1 MSQEDTDALKN
12 ASAIIERFGGIRP
25 MAAKIGAPVTTVQGW
40 KKRDVIPGARRGDV
54 IKAANDNGID
64 IADLL
69 VDGSVAA
76 IGLPSAIPSNSDE
89 PRITIEP
96 IIKPQAKSLPPSFQ
110 TKIDTTHEELMS
122 AIAMGQKKAVNA
134 SLWSTAIFVVLVGAG
149 AAFVMWPSAQK
160 IEKHEAQ
167 LATIEGKMSSID
179 TDVQTMNE
187 TAQFLKG
194 MVPEDVQ
201 KGMND
206 LREQA
211 DQIQKKVTDVAV
223 QAEDIRERV
232 LATDAGSM
240 GDRLSVL
247 EAKFREIDGG
257 QQLADLTA
265 RVRGLEGTFVGQEQL
280 SASVDELRKIVDSL
294 DGQVNTIDSKL
305 AQTQKVEG
313 SELGKT
319 LEGVSGSDLKAAA
332 MLIAFSQL
340 RDSLNRSAPFKE
352 DLVLLQKLAGDD
364 KELQMALNNLAP
376 QAEKGGVLTKE
387 GLSEEFKTF
396 GGDIVFSSLKG
407 EDVSITEKAKVRLTE
422 IVNVKKDGKV
432 VGGNPTQQ
440 AVAAAQA
447 QLDEGDVQ
455 GAIATLQ
462 SLDGDAK
469 TAAQPFIDQANA
481 TLIAEQVQNLLRQT
495 ILAKVGA
502 DVTSATGAATTAIT
516 NTLAPVVAP
525 APAQAKP
532 TAVKPAPSKPVVAAP
547 ASAPSL
553 TPSDVQAKIE
563 EALPGES
570 VVQDEESG
578 FEILPAPK
586 GFKGFST
593 GNE

>member
-69 VDGSVAA
+69 DGSASVAS
-76 IGLPSAIPSNSDE
+76 PSPFMTPSSAAPAGDE

-96 IIKPQAKSLPPSFQ
+96 IIKPQVKPMPSSFQ
-110 TKIDTTHEELMS
+110 SKIDTTHEELMS
-122 AIAMGQKKAVNA
+122 AIALGQKKAVNA

-149 AAFVMWPSAQK
+149 VAFVAWPSAKK

-211 DQIQKKVTDVAV
+211 DQIQKTVTDVAI

-232 LATDAGSM
+232 LATDAGSL
-240 GDRLSVL
+240 GDRLSIL

-265 RVRGLEGTFVGQEQL
+265 RVRGLESTFAGQEQL

-364 KELQMALNNLAP
+364 AELQDALSKLAP
-376 QAEKGGVLTKE
+376 QAEKGGVLTQQ
-387 GLSEEFKTF
+387 GLSEEFKTL

-407 EDVSITEKAKVRLTE
+407 EDVSITEKAKTRLSE

-432 VGGNPTQQ
+432 VGGNETQQ
-440 AVAAAQA
+440 AVAQAQA
-447 QLDEGDVQ
+447 QLDAGDVQ
-455 GAIATLQ
+455 GAIATLNG
-462 SLDGDAK
+462 LDGQAK
-469 TAAQPFIDQANA
+469 TAAQPFIDQAQA

-502 DVTSATGAATTAIT
+502 DVTSAAGGAGAAIM
-516 NTLAPVVAP
+516 NTIAP
-525 APAQAKP
+525 APVPAKPASAPAKAQATP
-532 TAVKPAPSKPVVAAP
+532 KPAPSINTEEIK
-547 ASAPSL
+547 
-553 TPSDVQAKIE
+553 QKIE
-563 EALPGES
+563 EALPGET
-570 VVQDEESG
+570 VIQDEESG

-586 GFKGFST
+586 GFKGFSAGT
-593 GNE
+593 SNE